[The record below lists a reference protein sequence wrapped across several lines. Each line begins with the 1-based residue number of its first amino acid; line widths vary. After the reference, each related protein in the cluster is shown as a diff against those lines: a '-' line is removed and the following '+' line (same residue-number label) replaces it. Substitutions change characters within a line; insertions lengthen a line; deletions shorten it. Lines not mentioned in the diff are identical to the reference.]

1 MKKRTAILAI
11 AGLMLL
17 SVSSFAQQPPPKPE
31 KSVPAKP
38 GQTAPGP
45 QGQQG
50 PMARLQS
57 YLNLTPEQIQ
67 KFKDF
72 QKARQDEQKSFRDQ
86 MQKLRGDLRPMLKDE
101 KADKGKINGLI
112 DQIAKLGADRAKQT
126 LGNRG
131 GIEKILTP
139 EQADKLKQAGP
150 AIRQR
155 LMNAVRGLGMT
166 PGGGPM
172 RGGRMMQP
180 GMRGQGMGQGMRG
193 QGMAPGRMGRGQGMG
208 QGMRPGMGM
217 GRGQMMRPGM
227 GQGMMERFPVL
238 QRLMR
243 MRRMGARFG
252 AWW

>member
-17 SVSSFAQQPPPKPE
+17 SLGVFAQQPPAKTEKPA
-31 KSVPAKP
+31 PAKP

-50 PMARLQS
+50 PLARLQNF
-57 YLNLTPEQIQ
+57 LNLTPEQIQ

-72 QKARQDEQKSFRDQ
+72 QKTRQDEQKSFRDQ

-101 KADKGKINGLI
+101 KADKANVNGLI
-112 DQIAKLGADRAKQT
+112 DQIAKLGAERTKQV

-131 GIEKILTP
+131 GIQKILTP
-139 EQADKLKQAGP
+139 EQVDKLKKAGP
-150 AIRQR
+150 MVRQR
-155 LMNAVRGLGMT
+155 LMNAFRGQGMAQ
-166 PGGGPM
+166 GAGPM

-180 GMRGQGMGQGMRG
+180 GMGQGMR
-193 QGMAPGRMGRGQGMG
+193 G

-217 GRGQMMRPGM
+217 GQMGRGQMMRPGL
-227 GQGMMERFPVL
+227 GQRILQRFPIL
-238 QRLMR
+238 RKLLRL
-243 MRRMGARFG
+243 RRMGGHFG
-252 AWW
+252 NEW

>member
-17 SVSSFAQQPPPKPE
+17 SVSIFAQQPPAKPE
-31 KSVPAKP
+31 KPVPAKP

-72 QKARQDEQKSFRDQ
+72 QKSRQDEQKAFRGE
-86 MQKLRGDLRPMLKDE
+86 MQKLRGDLRPLLKDE
-101 KADKGKINGLI
+101 KADKSKINGLI
-112 DQIAKLGADRAKQT
+112 DQIAKLGADRAKQA

-131 GIEKILTP
+131 GIQKILTA
-139 EQADKLKQAGP
+139 EQLDKIKKAGP
-150 AIRQR
+150 AVRQR
-155 LMNAVRGLGMT
+155 LMNFFRGQGMA
-166 PGGGPM
+166 PGAGPM
-172 RGGRMMQP
+172 RGGRMMQ
-180 GMRGQGMGQGMRG
+180 RGRGQGMRG
-193 QGMAPGRMGRGQGMG
+193 QGMRPGMGRMGGGQMMQPGMGQGMG
-208 QGMRPGMGM
+208 QM
-217 GRGQMMRPGM
+217 GRGQMMQPGM
-227 GQGMMERFPVL
+227 GQGMEQRFPVL

-243 MRRMGARFG
+243 LRRMGVRFG
-252 AWW
+252 VWW

>member
-17 SVSSFAQQPPPKPE
+17 SLGSFAQQPPAKPE
-31 KSVPAKP
+31 KPAPAKP

-50 PMARLQS
+50 PLARLQNFLS
-57 YLNLTPEQIQ
+57 LTPEQVQ

-72 QKARQDEQKSFRDQ
+72 QKSRQDEQKGFRDQ
-86 MQKLRGDLRPMLKDE
+86 MQKLRGDLRPLLKDE

-112 DQIAKLGADRAKQT
+112 DQIAKLGADRAKQA

-131 GIEKILTP
+131 GIQKILTP
-139 EQADKLKQAGP
+139 EQVDKLKKAGP
-150 AIRQR
+150 AVRQR
-155 LMNAVRGLGMT
+155 LMNFFRGQGMA
-166 PGGGPM
+166 PGAGQM

-180 GMRGQGMGQGMRG
+180 GMRGQGMLG

-208 QGMRPGMGM
+208 QGMRGQGMVPGQM

-227 GQGMMERFPVL
+227 GQRMMQRFPVL

-243 MRRMGARFG
+243 LRRMAVRFG

>member
-11 AGLMLL
+11 AGLMVLTL
-17 SVSSFAQQPPPKPE
+17 GAFAQQPPAKPE
-31 KSVPAKP
+31 KAAPAKA
-38 GQTAPGP
+38 GRTAPGP

-50 PMARLQS
+50 PLARLQNF
-57 YLNLTPEQIQ
+57 LNLTPEQVQ

-72 QKARQDEQKSFRDQ
+72 QKARQDEQKSFRGE

-112 DQIAKLGADRAKQT
+112 DQIAKLGADRAKQA

-131 GIEKILTP
+131 GIQKILTP
-139 EQADKLKQAGP
+139 EQADKLKKAGP
-150 AIRQR
+150 AVRQR
-155 LMNAVRGLGMT
+155 LMNFFRSQGMA
-166 PGGGPM
+166 PGAGPM

-180 GMRGQGMGQGMRG
+180 GMRGQGMGQGMG
-193 QGMAPGRMGRGQGMG
+193 QGRMGRGQGMG
-208 QGMRPGMGM
+208 QGMRGQGMAPGQM

-227 GQGMMERFPVL
+227 ARGMMQRFPVL

-243 MRRMGARFG
+243 LRRMGVRFG

>member
-11 AGLMLL
+11 AGLLLL
-17 SVSSFAQQPPPKPE
+17 SLGVLAQQPPAKAEKPA
-31 KSVPAKP
+31 PAKL

-50 PMARLQS
+50 PLARLQNF
-57 YLNLTPEQIQ
+57 LNLTPEQVQ

-112 DQIAKLGADRAKQT
+112 DQIAKLGADRTKQV

-131 GIEKILTP
+131 GIQKILTP
-139 EQADKLKQAGP
+139 EQVDKLKKAGP
-150 AIRQR
+150 AVRQR
-155 LMNAVRGLGMT
+155 LMNFFRGQGMA
-166 PGGGPM
+166 PGAGPM

-180 GMRGQGMGQGMRG
+180 GMGQGMRG
-193 QGMAPGRMGRGQGMG
+193 QGMAPGQMGRGQGMP
-208 QGMRPGMGM
+208 QGARPGMRMGPM
-217 GRGQMMRPGM
+217 GRGQMMRHGL
-227 GQGMMERFPVL
+227 GQRMMQRFPVL
-238 QRLMR
+238 QRLLR
-243 MRRMGARFG
+243 LRRMGVRFG